1 MACHPFSDKP
11 LPEPMVTDCNLDPRE
26 QIIGKL
32 IHYKSLH
39 THTQNEFKN
48 DVCKKVIFVSTSM
61 C

>member
-11 LPEPMVTDCNLDPRE
+11 LPEAMVTYCNLDPWE

-32 IHYKSLH
+32 IQYKSLH
-39 THTQNEFKN
+39 THTQNEFEN
-48 DVCKKVIFVSTSM
+48 DVCKKVIFVSASM